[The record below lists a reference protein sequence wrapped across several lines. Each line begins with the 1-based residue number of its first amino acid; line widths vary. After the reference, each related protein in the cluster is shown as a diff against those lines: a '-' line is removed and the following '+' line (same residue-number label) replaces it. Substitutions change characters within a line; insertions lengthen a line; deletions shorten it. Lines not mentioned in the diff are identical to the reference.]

1 MPHKNPLEA
10 AASKRAYYLA
20 HKDIFLA
27 RSTARRLQKQA
38 EAAIVREANA
48 LLPKPVVACFCE
60 ACNADITLTYKAKHG
75 KKCTACLKAVQ
86 SLYRANNAQRIAGLK
101 KEWKL
106 KNKEHVEA
114 KDRAYAQ
121 LHPDRRTLAR
131 RKWSVAN
138 PGKDNASKTLN
149 SIARK
154 KRILVW
160 LSEDDKWMLDQAYE
174 LAALRTKMFG
184 FAWHVDHIIPL
195 NGRKVSGLHTPYN
208 VQVIPWLENLRKSNR
223 VQHGQ

>member
-38 EAAIVREANA
+38 EAATVREANA
-48 LLPKPVVACFCE
+48 LLPKPVVPCFC
-60 ACNADITLTYKAKHG
+60 AICNADITLTYKAKHG
-75 KKCTACLKAVQ
+75 KKCTACLKVAQ

-101 KEWKL
+101 KDWKL

-121 LHPDRRTLAR
+121 LYPDRRTLAR

-138 PGKDNASKTLN
+138 PGKDNAAKKLN
-149 SIARK
+149 AVARK
-154 KRILVW
+154 KRVPAW
-160 LSEDDKWMLDQAYE
+160 LTPDEHWLIEQAYE

-184 FAWHVDHIIPL
+184 FSWHVDHIIPL
-195 NGRKVSGLHTPYN
+195 NGRKVSGLHVPIN
-208 VQVIPWLENLRKSNR
+208 LRVIPGADNLKKHNSYR
-223 VQHGQ
+223 VL

>member
-1 MPHKNPLEA
+1 MPHKDPIA
-10 AASKRAYYLA
+10 AAACKKAYYLA
-20 HKDIFLA
+20 HRDVALA
-27 RSTARRLQKQA
+27 YSKARRLKKQA
-38 EAAIVREANA
+38 EAAIVRTANA
-48 LLPKPVVACFCE
+48 LIPKPVEPCFCVACS
-60 ACNADITLTYKAKHG
+60 ADITLTYKSKHG
-75 KKCTACLKAVQ
+75 KKCAACVKAYQ
-86 SLYRANNAQRIAGLK
+86 TTYRADNAQRIADSK
-101 KEWKL
+101 KAWKL
-106 KNKEHVEA
+106 KNKEHVET

-121 LHPDRRTLAR
+121 LYPDRRTLAR
-131 RKWSVAN
+131 RKWSTAN

-154 KRILVW
+154 KRIPIW

-184 FAWHVDHIIPL
+184 FAWHVDHVIPL

-208 VQVIPWLENLRKSNR
+208 VQVIPGLENLRKGNR

>member
-1 MPHKNPLEA
+1 MPHKDPIA
-10 AASKRAYYLA
+10 AAACKKAYYLA
-20 HKDIFLA
+20 HRDVALA
-27 RSTARRLQKQA
+27 YSTARRLKKQA
-38 EAAIVREANA
+38 EAAIVRAANA
-48 LLPKPVVACFCE
+48 LLPKPVVPFFCTT
-60 ACNADITLTYKAKHG
+60 CNADITLTYKPKYG
-75 KKCTACLKAVQ
+75 KTCVACLRISQ
-86 SLYRANNAQRIAGLK
+86 SLYRADNAQRIAGLK
-101 KEWKL
+101 KAWKL

-121 LHPDRRTLAR
+121 LHPDRRTLSR
-131 RKWSVAN
+131 RKWSTAN

-154 KRILVW
+154 KRIPIW
-160 LSEDDKWMLDQAYE
+160 LSDDDRWMLDQAYE

-208 VQVIPWLENLRKSNR
+208 VQVIPWLENLRKGNR
-223 VQHGQ
+223 AQHGQ